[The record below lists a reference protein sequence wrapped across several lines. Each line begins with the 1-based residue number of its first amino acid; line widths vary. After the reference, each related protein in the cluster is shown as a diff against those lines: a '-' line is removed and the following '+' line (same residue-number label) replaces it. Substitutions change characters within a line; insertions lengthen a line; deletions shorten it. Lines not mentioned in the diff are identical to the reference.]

1 MGRCRLKKDVKGV
14 PNKNNFNGVRLK
26 LGYRDT
32 HLGNNITKTQ
42 KEVIT
47 IEINVVVTL
56 WGQGRGL

>member
-26 LGYRDT
+26 LGCRDT
-32 HLGNNITKTQ
+32 HLGNNITKTW

-47 IEINVVVTL
+47 VEINVVVTL
-56 WGQGRGL
+56 WG

>member
-26 LGYRDT
+26 LGCRDT
-32 HLGNNITKTQ
+32 QLGNNITKTQ

-56 WGQGRGL
+56 QGQGRGL